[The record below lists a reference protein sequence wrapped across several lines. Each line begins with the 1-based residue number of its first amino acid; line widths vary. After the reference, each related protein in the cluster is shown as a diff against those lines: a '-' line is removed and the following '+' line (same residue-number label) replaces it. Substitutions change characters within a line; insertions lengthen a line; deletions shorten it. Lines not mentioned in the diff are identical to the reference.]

1 MINKAKAIIG
11 AAVTGVVLTGGLIVG
26 SMFVEKVP
34 AGTVGVVYNL
44 DGVEETPL
52 SQGWH
57 IVAPFDKVIEY
68 PVKTQT
74 INYNSVPVATS
85 DGKNIDMDI
94 AFNFNVDATKAVG
107 LYNKFGAVSV
117 EGIADGFLRTRLRD
131 SARQVISQY
140 SVIDIYGEKSS
151 KAQAEIQA
159 KFAEDVEK
167 LGFTIEGL
175 TLGVPKADESTQA
188 SINERVKASQ
198 QLEAKNTQIETAK
211 KEAERLRIE
220 AQGIADY
227 NKKIAESLTPQL
239 VNQMTVEKWDG
250 KLPSVTGSEGMM
262 IQVPNSK

>member
-1 MINKAKAIIG
+1 MGLKLKIG
-11 AAVTGVVLTGGLIVG
+11 GALAGVALAGGLLVTP
-26 SMFVEKVP
+26 MFVEKIP

-44 DGVEETPL
+44 DGVEDTPL
-52 SQGWH
+52 NQGWH
-57 IVAPFDKVIEY
+57 ILSPFDKVVEY
-68 PVKTQT
+68 PIKTQT
-74 INYNSVPVATS
+74 ISYDSVAVATS

-94 AFNFNVDATKAVG
+94 SFNFNVDATKAVG

-151 KAQAEIQA
+151 KAQAEIQI

-175 TLGVPKADESTQA
+175 TLGVPKADETTQA
-188 SINERVKASQ
+188 SINERVRASQ

-227 NKKIAESLTPQL
+227 NKKVAESLTPEL
-239 VNQMTVEKWDG
+239 VNQMTVEKWNG
-250 KLPSVTGSEGMM
+250 VLPSVTGADGTM
-262 IQVPNSK
+262 ISIPNAVK